1 MIVIGI
7 LQQLSIHQVPVNQ
20 TTGAHFQSGRL
31 GAQRKGP
38 PQKKAALFKG

>member
-7 LQQLSIHQVPVNQ
+7 LQQLSIRQVPVNQ